1 MKYIDAVPAIL
12 SGPMDVTVEY
22 SDTLT
27 ASFSCTASGGNGT
40 TVEITWSDSI
50 DSSGLNS
57 TSRADMVNPDGSI
70 TSTISTNL
78 LELSDGGSEYTCD
91 VSYSGSS
98 EENEDFAT
106 LTIGTLFTTG
116 TWSCIILMD
125 THA

>member
-40 TVEITWSDSI
+40 MLDFIWSTNSA
-50 DSSGLNS
+50 SGLDS
-57 TSRADMVNPDGSI
+57 ATQADMVNTDGSI
-70 TSTISTNL
+70 TSTISTYL
-78 LELSDGGSEYTCD
+78 LELSDRGSEYTCD

-98 EENEDFAT
+98 EESEDSAT

>member
-1 MKYIDAVPAIL
+1 
-12 SGPMDVTVEY
+12 MDVTVEY

-27 ASFSCTASGGNGT
+27 ASFSCTAFGGNGT
-40 TVEITWSDSI
+40 TIELEFAWSTNSG
-50 DSSGLNS
+50 SGLNS
-57 TSRADMVNPDGSI
+57 ASQADMDNPDGSI
-70 TSTISTNL
+70 TSTISTNI
-78 LELSDGGSEYTCD
+78 LELSDRGSEYTCD

-98 EENEDFAT
+98 EESEDSAT